1 MKTLVCEK
9 RQLLMAL
16 EHDIKACCNIK
27 GPMTDEETIAFS
39 NAVMNGFQWQNYL
52 VKKEFEDSIDE
63 FGGSSW

>member
-1 MKTLVCEK
+1 MECIENTFTAMQGMKTLVCEK

-39 NAVMNGFQWQNYL
+39 NAVMNGFQ
-52 VKKEFEDSIDE
+52 
-63 FGGSSW
+63 